1 MADIIKRAFRDTG
14 WSMKRLSDASGTRYA
29 SVHAFFTGTRYP
41 ALSTIERWCRTLDL
55 GLRPVRRGKRTKAMV
70 R

>member
-1 MADIIKRAFRDTG
+1 MGDIIKRAFRDTG

-29 SVHAFFTGTRYP
+29 SMHAFFTGTRDP

-55 GLRPVRRGKRTKAMV
+55 GLRPVRRKRKA